1 MNLEFH
7 VRSRSRIELT
17 MASTSSFLTSAS
29 KVASM
34 RSVFFASCA
43 YLGLVRCSTPSG
55 SSVAA
60 IEDRLVSGDLGS
72 KLRLTI
78 KIGIPFKVGI
88 ALPRTCQTPRG
99 SKYLEQKEAPENNSH
114 GDQRPHR
121 PRNRHFRLEGVESLS
136 GEEDTGV
143 RYKQADDQKET
154 REAVYLAMR
163 NKTNKHHIP

>member
-1 MNLEFH
+1 
-7 VRSRSRIELT
+7 
-17 MASTSSFLTSAS
+17 
-29 KVASM
+29 VASM

-60 IEDRLVSGDLGS
+60 IEDSLVSGDVGS
-72 KLRLTI
+72 RLRLTI
-78 KIGIPFKVGI
+78 KVGIPFKVGI

-136 GEEDTGV
+136 GKRILGFATSKLTTKKNKRSCLSSHEEQD
-143 RYKQADDQKET
+143 KQTA
-154 REAVYLAMR
+154 RSL
-163 NKTNKHHIP
+163 